1 MSEAIKTYLD
11 TLDVSIEATRV
22 DNNSDYPNSSAWDVL
37 VRRPNPRMSIGYSKM
52 NVAFYMGSAIPEV
65 TREDV
70 IYALISDT
78 NTLEHGDGFE
88 DWADMLGFN
97 SDSIKDKRTY
107 ELCIENASKLATFFT
122 PDQLIIINELY
133 TDY

>member
-1 MSEAIKTYLD
+1 MNTALTTYLD

-37 VRRPNPRMSIGYSKM
+37 LRRPNPRMSNGYSKI
-52 NVAFYMGSAIPEV
+52 NVAFYMGSAIREV

-70 IYALISDT
+70 IYALISDSD
-78 NTLEHGDGFE
+78 TLTHGNGFE
-88 DWADMLGFN
+88 VWADMLGYN

-107 ELCIENASKLATFFT
+107 ELCVENATKLAMFFT
-122 PDQLIIINELY
+122 PDQLIILNELY